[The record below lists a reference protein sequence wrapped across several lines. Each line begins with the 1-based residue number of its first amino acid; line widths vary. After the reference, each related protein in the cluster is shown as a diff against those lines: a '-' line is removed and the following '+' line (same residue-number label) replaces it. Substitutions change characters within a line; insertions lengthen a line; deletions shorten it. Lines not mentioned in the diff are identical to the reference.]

1 MLEKLQY
8 KNIKK
13 YKTYIPFDIN
23 TNSKLFFDKD
33 LIHKIPF
40 VKERGLDNLLKYLGE
55 LNLKELVEIRKLIY
69 YEDLIVGYSMKNYK
83 GYKSLR
89 KFRYRKLD
97 LKKEDCLKIIKS
109 VEVLSE
115 NKISFFDSHLGN
127 ILLNPKTK
135 DIKICDVGSGAGFPG
150 IVLKIFFPNINITLI
165 DSLNKRI
172 IYLNDIINKLGLTNI
187 EALHYRMED
196 FSKIHEEEY
205 DFITARAVSQLPV
218 LCEICVKALK
228 INGSLVFRRASCGEE
243 VLEIEGKVSKLG
255 LKLDEVNRF
264 VLPIENSNRSII
276 SIEKYCKTNKL
287 YPRTIDKIKKNPL

>member
-13 YKTYIPFDIN
+13 YKIYIPFDIN

-97 LKKEDCLKIIKS
+97 LKKEDCYKIIKS
-109 VEVLSE
+109 VQVLSE
-115 NKISFFDSHLGN
+115 NNISFFDSHLGN
-127 ILLNPKTK
+127 VLLNPKTK
-135 DIKICDVGSGAGFPG
+135 DIKICDIDGL
-150 IVLKIFFPNINITLI
+150 VLKESTDLGYRELKSLLIFLLSYLYNIKDCDIRNYLNSGDYVFNNLFIDGCKLGEEDLTIEKIKLI
-165 DSLNKRI
+165 VNAIKNKI
-172 IYLNDIINKLGLTNI
+172 IYQERKYIIDKSI
-187 EALHYRMED
+187 ELSETGY
-196 FSKIHEEEY
+196 
-205 DFITARAVSQLPV
+205 
-218 LCEICVKALK
+218 VKY
-228 INGSLVFRRASCGEE
+228 
-243 VLEIEGKVSKLG
+243 
-255 LKLDEVNRF
+255 NRF
-264 VLPIENSNRSII
+264 
-276 SIEKYCKTNKL
+276 
-287 YPRTIDKIKKNPL
+287 